1 MRIQRS
7 FMAPGLYNYQDLAT
21 LLMIVEYESVIQI
34 MFDILWSSHPDKR
47 NKIRNRCFARTGF
60 IPV

>member
-1 MRIQRS
+1 
-7 FMAPGLYNYQDLAT
+7 MAPGLYNYQDLAT